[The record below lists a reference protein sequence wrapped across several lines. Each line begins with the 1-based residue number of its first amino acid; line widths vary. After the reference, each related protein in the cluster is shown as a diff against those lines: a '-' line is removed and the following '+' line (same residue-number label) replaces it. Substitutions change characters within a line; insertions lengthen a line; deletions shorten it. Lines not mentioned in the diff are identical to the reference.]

1 MSGSYLSGV
10 RVLDFTRNLAGP
22 YSTLLLAF
30 LGAEVIQLENPRR
43 QEVMRRNSPA
53 LCADMRLGKLS
64 LGIDLTKPEAREIV
78 TELAKVSDIAIETFK
93 AGTMTRMG
101 LGYEVLSAANPRIVM
116 VSLSGSGQAGP
127 EADYRAYA
135 QIFGTM
141 AGLAHFTGYTGGL
154 PTEQRASLDQR
165 VGQAVAFSALAAL
178 THARRTGEGQ
188 YVDVSARE
196 CLTSEIGD
204 RLMDWTLNRR
214 DRGPAGNDDASMAP
228 HNCYRCRGEDA
239 WVSIAVGDDREWR
252 GLCEAIGRP
261 DIANDERF
269 RTQLERW
276 KHRDELDQLVGE
288 WTVRRTDYEATEIL
302 QQHKVAAFPV
312 MNATHIFADPHLRDR
327 GFVQEVLDPQFGPR
341 QVFAPPWKLSVRPAE
356 IPSRSPIISEHN
368 RFVMQ
373 TILGK
378 SEAEVA
384 TLEAQEVLIGMP
396 VGADAHALST

>member
-1 MSGSYLSGV
+1 MSGAYLAGV

-30 LGAEVIQLENPRR
+30 LGAEVIQLENPAR

-53 LCADMRLGKLS
+53 LCSDMRLGKLS

-78 TELAKVSDIAIETFK
+78 GDLAKVSDIAIESFR

-101 LGYEVLSAANPRIVM
+101 LGYDVLSDANPRIVM
-116 VSLSGSGQAGP
+116 VSLSGSGQNGP

-141 AGLAHFTGYTGGL
+141 AGLAHFTGYKGEL

-165 VGQAVAFSALAAL
+165 VGQAVAFAAL
-178 THARRTGEGQ
+178 VGLRHARRTGQGQ

-204 RLMDWTLNRR
+204 RLMDLALNQR
-214 DRGPAGNDDASMAP
+214 DRGPLGNEDAFMAP
-228 HNCYRCRGEDA
+228 HNCYRCKGTDA
-239 WVSIAVGDDREWR
+239 WVSVAVADDDEWN
-252 GLCEAIGRP
+252 GLCRAIGRI
-261 DIANDERF
+261 DLLADERF
-269 RTQLERW
+269 RTQLDRW
-276 KHRDELDQLVGE
+276 KRRDELDRLIEE
-288 WTVRRTDYEATEIL
+288 WTTLYSDYEVTEIL
-302 QQHKVAAFPV
+302 QQHHVAAFPV
-312 MNATHIFADPHLRDR
+312 LNATQVFADPHLHARS
-327 GFVQEVLDPQFGPR
+327 FIQEVGHPQFGTR
-341 QVFAPPWKLSVRPAE
+341 RVFAPPWKIDTRPAA
-356 IPSRSPIISEHN
+356 IGSRSPMFSEHN
-368 RFVMQ
+368 RYVMQ

-384 TLEAQEVLIGMP
+384 DLEQRQILMEAPIP
-396 VGADAHALST
+396 DTHAVSA